1 MWNTGR
7 KTAFRASDLRQLVA
21 ATRSLAQGASTTGL
35 ACRHLPGAPLAAL
48 LSLLRLLP
56 MGPLLGALPSPPPPL
71 PPAPLRAPS
80 PSPAGEADRTPRL
93 GASLQGGLIEIHG
106 QRQTARWLW
115 SPAGPGQAQ
124 GELWLPLELLQG
136 QLGMT
141 SRSRPDGSLKLDW
154 FGISAELPA
163 GSQRSLEDEVALPVG
178 RLLQTAGARLTP
190 QGNLLRIEMA
200 QVPLV
205 AVRSRELGTAR
216 RVVLDLG
223 AAALLYRGERQL
235 VLGVSSSSDQRQTL
249 EALGF
254 QAQQGPDGL
263 RLTPP
268 SAARP
273 HLLTLGGPARLVLDF
288 GDSGDAANPS
298 AEASPGGAG
307 LAPPRF
313 DPRLRALIGRGI
325 QLERSISQ
333 VDGESMLINS
343 VRFDPRLTPLDL
355 RPLTRADG
363 MEGLSTLSQLAQG
376 EQALIAINGGYFN
389 RIKRLPLGALR
400 DGGTWLS
407 GPILN
412 RGAVGWGSS
421 GLPQFGRL
429 ALQEWISDD
438 QGQRLPVLNLNSG
451 YVQRGLSRYTSSWG
465 RTYRA
470 LSDGESGL
478 LVQDNRVIQQLGA
491 GAMAEGIPLD
501 AGTMLLVARG
511 DSQLPWGPGSL
522 LSLTSQPTDPLGL
535 QPYVIGGGPLLL
547 QDGQLVLNGTS
558 EGFSPGFLSQG
569 APRTVIGSDGQKLW
583 LLTIQGI
590 GNLGPTLLQTA
601 QTLQRLGLRD
611 ALNLDGGS
619 STSLVLGGVQTV
631 KGRGVVAAVH
641 NGLGLIPRAGSPLA
655 RP

>member
-1 MWNTGR
+1 
-7 KTAFRASDLRQLVA
+7 
-21 ATRSLAQGASTTGL
+21 
-35 ACRHLPGAPLAAL
+35 
-48 LSLLRLLP
+48 
-56 MGPLLGALPSPPPPL
+56 
-71 PPAPLRAPS
+71 
-80 PSPAGEADRTPRL
+80 
-93 GASLQGGLIEIHG
+93 
-106 QRQTARWLW
+106 
-115 SPAGPGQAQ
+115 
-124 GELWLPLELLQG
+124 LPLEVLQG
-136 QLGMT
+136 QLGIT
-141 SRSRPDGSLKLDW
+141 SQSRPDGSVKLDW
-154 FGISAELPA
+154 FGTSLELPA

-178 RLLQTAGARLTP
+178 KLLQAAGARLTP
-190 QGNLLRIEMA
+190 QGSLLRIEMA
-200 QVPLV
+200 PVPLL
-205 AVRSRELGTAR
+205 AVRSRELGTGR

-223 AAALLYRGERQL
+223 AAALLYRSERQL
-235 VLGVSSSSDQRQTL
+235 ILGVISSPGQRQSL
-249 EALGF
+249 AALGLK
-254 QAQQGPDGL
+254 AQQGPEGL

-268 SAARP
+268 SDAPP

-288 GDSGDAANPS
+288 ADSGIAPNPSSEAS
-298 AEASPGGAG
+298 AEASAGGND
-307 LAPPRF
+307 LARPTS
-313 DPRLRALIGRGI
+313 DPRLQALIGRGI
-325 QLERSISQ
+325 ELERSVSQ
-333 VDGESMLINS
+333 VDGEPMLINS
-343 VRFDPRLTPLDL
+343 VRFDPRLSALDL

-412 RGAVGWGSS
+412 RGAVGWGAS
-421 GLPQFGRL
+421 GLPSFGRL

-478 LVQDNRVIQQLGA
+478 LVQDNRVIQQLG
-491 GAMAEGIPLD
+491 GEAMAAGIPLD
-501 AGTMLLVARG
+501 PGTMLLVARG

-522 LSLTSQPTDPLGL
+522 LTLTSQPTNPLGQ
-535 QPYVIGGGPLLL
+535 QPYVLGGGPLLL
-547 QDGQLVLNGTS
+547 QDGQLVLNGAS

-583 LLTIQGI
+583 LVTIQGV

>member
-1 MWNTGR
+1 M
-7 KTAFRASDLRQLVA
+7 
-21 ATRSLAQGASTTGL
+21 
-35 ACRHLPGAPLAAL
+35 AAL

-71 PPAPLRAPS
+71 PPAPLSAPS
-80 PSPAGEADRTPRL
+80 PSPAGGAGQAPRL
-93 GASLQGGLIEIHG
+93 GASLQGGLIEGGLIEING

-141 SRSRPDGSLKLDW
+141 SRSRPDGSVKLDW
-154 FGISAELPA
+154 YGISAELPA

-178 RLLQTAGARLTP
+178 LLLQNAGARLTP

-235 VLGVSSSSDQRQTL
+235 VLGVSSSSEQRQTL

-273 HLLTLGGPARLVLDF
+273 QLLTLGGPARLVLDF
-288 GDSGDAANPS
+288 GASGDAANPSANPS

-307 LAPPRF
+307 LALPRF
-313 DPRLRALIGRGI
+313 DPRLTALIGRGI
-325 QLERSISQ
+325 ELERSISQ

-491 GAMAEGIPLD
+491 GAMADGIPLD

-522 LSLTSQPTDPLGL
+522 LSLTSQPTNPLGL
-535 QPYVIGGGPLLL
+535 QPYVVGGGPLLL

-558 EGFSPGFLSQG
+558 EGFGPGFLSQG

-583 LLTIQGI
+583 LVTIQGV

-641 NGLGLIPRAGSPLA
+641 NGLGLIPRASSPLA